1 LVAQTVS
8 LVGRV
13 DEVSGIYPDVD
24 LTPHGGEEGG
34 VSRRHAELRYEGGV
48 WFAIDLDSTNGTF
61 VNGVE
66 LQPKVRT
73 PLSDGDRLAL
83 GELEISFHS

>member
-1 LVAQTVS
+1 M
-8 LVGRV
+8 

-34 VSRRHAELRYEGGV
+34 VSRRHAELQYVGGG
-48 WFAIDLDSTNGTF
+48 WFAMDLDSTNGTLL
-61 VNGVE
+61 NGSE
-66 LQPKVRT
+66 LPPKVPT

-83 GELEISFHS
+83 GELEIVFHA